1 MRTIVIQFTTLDGVT
16 EDPEAW
22 AFRYGPEA
30 VGGDK
35 FRLGATLED
44 GCLLFGRRTWEHFAR
59 LWPARDDPFARRMN
73 AARKLVATRSD
84 LDVSAW
90 SASSVVG
97 SPVEAVRA
105 SDRDVVVV
113 GSASV
118 VAQLAAEDLVDE
130 YRLLVFPTVRGEG
143 YRLLGDVGPT
153 DLRLVSAAANGP
165 VVLLTYE
172 R

>member
-22 AFRYGPEA
+22 AFRFGPEA

-35 FRLGATLED
+35 FDLGPRLEE
-44 GCLLFGRRTWEHFAR
+44 GCMLFGRRTWEHFAR
-59 LWPARDDPFARRMN
+59 LWPGRDDPFAQRMN
-73 AARKLVATRSD
+73 AASKLVATRSA
-84 LDVSAW
+84 LDVSTW
-90 SASSVVG
+90 SGSTVVG
-97 SPVEAVRA
+97 APVDAVRA
-105 SDRDVVVV
+105 SDRDVIVV

-118 VAQLAAEDLVDE
+118 VAQLAAADLVDE

-143 YRLLGDVGPT
+143 HRLLDDVGPG
-153 DLRLVSAAANGP
+153 DLRLVSASTRGP